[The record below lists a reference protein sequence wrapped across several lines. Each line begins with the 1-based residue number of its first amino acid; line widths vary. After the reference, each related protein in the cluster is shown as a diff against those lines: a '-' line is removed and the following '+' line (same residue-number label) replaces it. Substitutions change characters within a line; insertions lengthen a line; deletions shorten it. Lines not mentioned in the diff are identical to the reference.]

1 MNAEYDI
8 SDISTL
14 LHELAA
20 SGEITRSK
28 ADDFI
33 WLTKMRIA
41 LLEIEF
47 DEFDAGLSSHASPS
61 WQHCRPKPDVSQE
74 TPV

>member
-1 MNAEYDI
+1 MNAELDI

-14 LHELAA
+14 LHDLAA
-20 SGEITRSK
+20 SGEITQSK

-33 WLTKMRIA
+33 WLMKIRVA
-41 LLEIEF
+41 LLEMEF
-47 DEFDAGLSSHASPS
+47 DELDAGLSSLASPS
-61 WQHCRPKPDVSQE
+61 WHHYRPKPDVSSE

>member
-1 MNAEYDI
+1 MNAEFDI

-20 SGEITRSK
+20 SGEITQSK
-28 ADDFI
+28 ADDLI
-33 WLTKMRIA
+33 WLAKIGIA

-47 DEFDAGLSSHASPS
+47 DELDAGHPSQASPS
-61 WQHCRPKPDVSQE
+61 WHHYRPKPDVSQE

>member
-1 MNAEYDI
+1 MNAEFDI

-14 LHELAA
+14 LHDLAA
-20 SGEITRSK
+20 SGEITQSK

-33 WLTKMRIA
+33 WLMKMRVA
-41 LLEIEF
+41 LLEMEF
-47 DEFDAGLSSHASPS
+47 DELDAGLSSSASPS
-61 WQHCRPKPDVSQE
+61 WPHYRPKSDVSSE